1 MNILITGAAS
11 GIGRAAAEVFL
22 KNGHH
27 VFGIDIQKTESYGR
41 YHGFVADIT
50 DEQTLRAVGEYFR
63 SNGIRLD
70 AIVNVAGMHM
80 MTSLVEGDP
89 GQMKKVIDINFCGA
103 LLVNRIFHPFL
114 REKGRVII
122 VTSEVAPLDPMPF
135 NGLYSA
141 TKSALDSYAQA
152 LRQELNLIGQKV
164 ITIRPG
170 AVQTPLSAGSVQ
182 ATANLADQ
190 TVLYYKQA
198 KRFSGLAAKFMGK
211 PIRPERIAT
220 LIFKASTVKYP
231 KLIYQK
237 NRHLGLW
244 LLNLLPKRL
253 QCAIIRF
260 LLNIK

>member
-11 GIGRAAAEVFL
+11 GIGHAAAEVFL
-22 KNGHH
+22 NNGHG
-27 VFGIDIQKTESYGR
+27 VFGIDIQKTESHGR

-50 DEQTLRAVGEYFR
+50 DEQSLRAVGEFFHA
-63 SNGIRLD
+63 NGIRLD
-70 AIVNVAGMHM
+70 AIVNIAGMHM

-89 GQMKKVIDINFCGA
+89 GRMKKIVDINLCGA

-114 REKGRVII
+114 REKGRVVI

-135 NGLYSA
+135 NGLYSV
-141 TKSALDSYAQA
+141 TKTALDCYAQA

-170 AVQTPLSAGSVQ
+170 AVQTPLSVGSVQ
-182 ATANLADQ
+182 ATANLADT
-190 TVLYYKQA
+190 TVLYQKQA
-198 KRFSGLAAKFMGK
+198 RRFSGLAAKFMGK
-211 PIRPERIAT
+211 PIAPAKLAA
-220 LIFKASTVKYP
+220 LIYKAATVKCP

-237 NRHLGLW
+237 NRHIGLW
-244 LLNLLPKRL
+244 LLNLLPKRS

-260 LLNIK
+260 LLNI